1 MALLCCLR
9 RSIVW
14 ACTSFLLSRISCRLP
29 LRTSGGVTFPRAL
42 CVKGGV
48 IMYRRG
54 VGERP
59 GVVSMSGV
67 SYLDLPAKS
76 SQFSLVR
83 PTTAYGRYHH
93 LRDVARQAFDAP
105 RSLDSRSV
113 TRIGRGKAT
122 QERFRRHPALRPSQ
136 SCLRL
141 FPPPSIWHPVADGRR
156 GEDIVGPWG
165 CYRCPCRHPSPI
177 ARPGEGVG

>member
-1 MALLCCLR
+1 MEHLSTLPEEFSLLR
-9 RSIVW
+9 RELGKTTDRHYKSLR
-14 ACTSFLLSRISCRLP
+14 LL
-29 LRTSGGVTFPRAL
+29 
-42 CVKGGV
+42 
-48 IMYRRG
+48 Y
-54 VGERP
+54 EN
-59 GVVSMSGV
+59 
-67 SYLDLPAKS
+67 LPARS
-76 SQFSLVR
+76 SQYSTLR

-122 QERFRRHPALRPSQ
+122 QERFRQHPALRPSQ

-141 FPPPSIWHPVADGRR
+141 FPPPSIWHPIADERR